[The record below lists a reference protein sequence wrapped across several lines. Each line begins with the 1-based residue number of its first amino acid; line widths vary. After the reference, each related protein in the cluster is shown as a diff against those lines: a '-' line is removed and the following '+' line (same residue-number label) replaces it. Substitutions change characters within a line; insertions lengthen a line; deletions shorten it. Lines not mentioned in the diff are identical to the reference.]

1 MKINCLTIIF
11 LLVNCVASAQNF
23 KSAMVAGLNASEV
36 HGDEMRGLNK
46 TGIFAGFQVAY
57 PFSERFEMSM
67 GMVYSRKGSR
77 KAFNP
82 DQISHG
88 AWRVLKANY
97 IDVPFSGTYV
107 YDKLRFSGAIVPA
120 VLVNFY
126 LEDDFGAIPD
136 ADFLK
141 RIDLLSRAEAG
152 YRLAEEID
160 VFISYSYSL
169 MAINKDRRRIP
180 GQGIFNQPGMVHAY
194 VSAGFKYY
202 F

>member
-1 MKINCLTIIF
+1 MKINFLIITI
-11 LLVNCVASAQNF
+11 LLANFVGSAQNF
-23 KSAMVAGLNASEV
+23 NSALVAGLNASEI

-46 TGIFAGFQVAY
+46 TGIFAGFQITY
-57 PFSERFEMSM
+57 PFSEKFQMGM

-77 KAFNP
+77 KSFNP

-97 IDVPFSGTYV
+97 VDVPFSGTYV

-120 VLVNFY
+120 VLVNTY
-126 LEDDFGAIPD
+126 LEDDFGTIPD

-141 RIDLLSRAEAG
+141 RIDLLSRAETG
-152 YRLAEEID
+152 YLLADEIE
-160 VFISYSYSL
+160 VFISYSYSIL
-169 MAINKDRRRIP
+169 AINKDRIRIP
-180 GQGIFNQPGMVHAY
+180 GQGIFYQPGMVHAY
-194 VSAGFKYY
+194 VSAGFKYS